1 MVQYTPDK
9 VEAKITNV
17 FNPKTGKIETKTEEV
32 VTPGKQE
39 IIVGSKDY
47 TGVFTHDV
55 TEEVPYEMEVIEDDT
70 LEAGKEVVDQEGK
83 AGSKTTTYTQAS
95 KNGQADGA
103 LKSKVKSETKPQKRI
118 VRVGKKLTPNTC
130 PLIPATET
138 KVNKDIPV
146 EIEYVNDDKLEK
158 GKVETGTLTPGKVE
172 TKVVS
177 KVVDGKV
184 VNTEE
189 TVVTPAKQII
199 KVGTKITEDTCK
211 LPNAA
216 ENPTGMP
223 GEPETPETPDQP
235 DEVTTN
241 YLENLN

>member
-1 MVQYTPDK
+1 
-9 VEAKITNV
+9 
-17 FNPKTGKIETKTEEV
+17 
-32 VTPGKQE
+32 
-39 IIVGSKDY
+39 
-47 TGVFTHDV
+47 
-55 TEEVPYEMEVIEDDT
+55 MEVIEDDT
-70 LEAGKEVVDQEGK
+70 FEAGKEVVDQEGK
-83 AGSKTTTYTQAS
+83 AGSKTTTYTQAI
-95 KNGQADGA
+95 KNGQADGD

-138 KVNKDIPV
+138 KVNKDILV

-158 GKVETGTLTPGKVE
+158 GKVETGTLTTGKVE
-172 TKVVS
+172 T
-177 KVVDGKV
+177 
-184 VNTEE
+184 
-189 TVVTPAKQII
+189 

-216 ENPTGMP
+216 ENPTGTP
-223 GEPETPETPDQP
+223 GESEPPETPDQP